1 MAVTELGQQTGKR
14 RFFKLNA
21 KSCELV
27 ESIKDVDWR
36 KDVPRKWIEWKFV
49 KVLLENK
56 EYEWKSTEFIRLI
69 LQDWEETYEIGTS
82 WSTVGQSL
90 INSLAWTVEKGTLGN
105 VSVSMWYKEV
115 DEKKYPRLY
124 IKNNAENTTR
134 MYSIEEQKE
143 MIETI
148 LNKKWEYVSRD
159 YSTYIEKLKS
169 HLDKINANEDVF

>member
-1 MAVTELGQQTGKR
+1 MAVTELGQQTGNR

-21 KSCELV
+21 KTCELV
-27 ESIKDVDWR
+27 ESIKDVDGY

-49 KVLLENK
+49 KVELVKK
-56 EYEWKSTEFIRLI
+56 EYEWKETEFIKLV
-69 LQDWEETYEIGTS
+69 LQDWDETYEVWTS

-90 INSLAWTVEKGTLGN
+90 INSLAGTKEKWVLGN
-105 VSVSMWYKEV
+105 IAISMWYKEV

-159 YSTYIEKLKS
+159 YSTYIEALKW
-169 HLDKINANEDVF
+169 HLDKINANEDIF